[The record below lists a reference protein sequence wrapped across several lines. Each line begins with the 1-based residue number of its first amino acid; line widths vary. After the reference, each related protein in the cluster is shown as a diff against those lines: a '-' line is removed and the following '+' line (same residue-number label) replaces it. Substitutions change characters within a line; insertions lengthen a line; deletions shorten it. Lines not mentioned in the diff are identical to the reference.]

1 MCNKCLLMHTE
12 IGEDIDPTVTITM
25 CKDCGKC
32 PLWFPLI
39 YRILTATKHWVRV
52 ERESIEELGV
62 MLKMIKGLKKVGF
75 LCSILLLRTTS
86 LKRASSGPSRT
97 AAASSSSWISG
108 KRSRTA
114 SP

>member
-75 LCSILLLRTTS
+75 LWS
-86 LKRASSGPSRT
+86 LCDGSERPH
-97 AAASSSSWISG
+97 
-108 KRSRTA
+108 
-114 SP
+114 